1 MKHEEVPTMSGGLD
15 EMTLAHAALQGMQQP
30 LLVIDRLCQ
39 PRLRNPAARE
49 VIGRGDVLDQR
60 NGRITCSD
68 PASGR
73 RLIRALNDVLEGQA
87 PCRAL
92 QLTSTASGE
101 HTSASVRALSGNP
114 ASPPLAVLT
123 LFHADAEA
131 LASSFALT
139 PAEARIA
146 AQLMLGL
153 TAKSIAQQLG
163 IAVSTVRSHTQDLFY
178 KTGAHRQA
186 DLVRRLLLASTL

>member
-1 MKHEEVPTMSGGLD
+1 MNGELD
-15 EMTLAHAALQGMQQP
+15 EMALAHAALQGMQQP
-30 LLVIDRLCQ
+30 LLVIDGLRQ

-49 VIGRGDVLDQR
+49 LIGRGDVLVE
-60 NGRITCSD
+60 NHGRITCAD
-68 PASGR
+68 PESGG
-73 RLIRALNDVLEGQA
+73 RLERALKDVLDGHA

-92 QLTSTASGE
+92 QLTSTASGD

-123 LFHADAEA
+123 LFRVDAES

-153 TAKSIAQQLG
+153 AAKSIAQQLG
-163 IAVSTVRSHTQDLFY
+163 IAVSTVRSHTQDLFD